1 MRCISICLQPAP
13 NCDSC
18 QIVFVSA
25 LYCFILKICLA
36 NSKLYNQLA
45 SPNTSHQLWAHEYT
59 FQTPTYCTI
68 NPQYLVNPND
78 FKSIRTQEVDLKKGL
93 IFFIDHNEDRQT
105 ETKQENILINKVVKH
120 TLFFKFYILN
130 PIQNVYQQH
139 HLFSMY
145 LYFGKITYIH
155 HASNIFMITT
165 IHESLICR

>member
-68 NPQYLVNPND
+68 NPQYLTSQNQS
-78 FKSIRTQEVDLKKGL
+78 KSYRLYLDGRFNIIWKQFMGCFLLQLSLYCCFPTSNFIRAFHIYPL
-93 IFFIDHNEDRQT
+93 
-105 ETKQENILINKVVKH
+105 TKQRGNWTHFPWAQIR
-120 TLFFKFYILN
+120 F
-130 PIQNVYQQH
+130 
-139 HLFSMY
+139 
-145 LYFGKITYIH
+145 
-155 HASNIFMITT
+155 
-165 IHESLICR
+165 